1 MEELW
6 PSEVPFYKWA
16 NAEGLLKSVAEAD
29 RALLAGA
36 MEYVPEHR
44 VAEVQAVSTI
54 HPWTIVDQGGGKWR
68 LCHDYSVGTNKR
80 VPTSPFTLPSVW
92 DVGPTVRPGSF
103 FAKYDIRDGFWHMP
117 IGEDSRKRLVVRH
130 PGTGRLIWA
139 SRLPFGYLE
148 APRLFCALT
157 EALMQRL
164 RVRAAG
170 LGISFYVFVDDV
182 LVVGDDE
189 SLTTRGCQLVEE
201 ALAARGVQW
210 APHNRRS
217 LRHI

>member
-1 MEELW
+1 MGAAQEAW
-6 PSEVPFYKWA
+6 SVP
-16 NAEGLLKSVAEAD
+16 
-29 RALLAGA
+29 
-36 MEYVPEHR
+36 
-44 VAEVQAVSTI
+44 
-54 HPWTIVDQGGGKWR
+54 
-68 LCHDYSVGTNKR
+68 
-80 VPTSPFTLPSVW
+80 
-92 DVGPTVRPGSF
+92 
-103 FAKYDIRDGFWHMP
+103 
-117 IGEDSRKRLVVRH
+117 VRH

-189 SLTTRGCQLVEE
+189 SLTARICQMVEE
-201 ALAARGVQW
+201 EFAERGVWRLYTSDAADDLRGADLGGGRTVRQKCPFVTW
-210 APHNRRS
+210 THRRCYG
-217 LRHI
+217 R